1 MASSIMMESPGPK
14 WIGDKPQFRY
24 AATMARTN
32 QDEPNPL
39 TMPLDEPSE
48 RAARDFGV
56 GVARVAAR
64 QIGMLTGEITKGEPR
79 MIQNPFT
86 RQDMPQFTPTGKR
99 PRDLIEQRG
108 LANDGELLDAIA
120 GVIRH
125 AYQCGSLPFL
135 DACKPGLPVRFQS
148 EAGEL
153 HPDHVL
159 SFYTLALL
167 ESAR

>member
-1 MASSIMMESPGPK
+1 
-14 WIGDKPQFRY
+14 
-24 AATMARTN
+24 MARN
-32 QDEPNPL
+32 DQDEPNPL

-56 GVARVAAR
+56 GVAREAAR
-64 QIGMLTGEITKGEPR
+64 QIGMLAGEITKGEPR
-79 MIQNPFT
+79 LVQNPFT
-86 RQDMPQFTPTGKR
+86 REDVPLFTPAGKR
-99 PRDLIEQRG
+99 LRDLIEQRG
-108 LANDGELLDAIA
+108 LADDRELLDALA
-120 GVIRH
+120 GVIRN

-135 DACKPGLPVRFQS
+135 HACKPGMPVRLQG

-167 ESAR
+167 DSGK